1 MSPKNLTL
9 SEIHGSDPLAK
20 WVGQKW
26 KVSPLGAGL
35 FFFLSGVIYAGILP
49 RFWGYPLEID
59 GVNLLNLILVFPV
72 AGYFYMYQP
81 RSILK
86 TYESLAHYLREE
98 EEHNVFHIS
107 RIRSTHNRAL
117 WWVIGILFGLLGA
130 GLGVSFSITHFKEYW
145 YSANGFEI
153 ALVQGVRFLA
163 YYCIGVAASRHIAA
177 SLELNNLFEHT
188 DLPLTVDA
196 DRLEIFRSVK
206 NFALEFVG
214 VAAIIAL
221 NLGLQPLL
229 IDPPILE
236 YTIYVSLYFIVA
248 PVSFFLPL
256 WEAHLTMV
264 RTKNKM
270 LDRLN
275 YDYQEESQ
283 KLFRR
288 MENDSKISS
297 YGKEADSLTRLEQT
311 IQTVSRATD
320 WPFQGTTFYRLF
332 VTVVSPFF
340 LVIFEIF
347 INVVSNLFV
356 PN

>member
-9 SEIHGSDPLAK
+9 SDIHGSDPLARL
-20 WVGQKW
+20 VTQTW

-35 FFFLSGVIYAGILP
+35 FFILSGILYAGILP
-49 RFWGYPLEID
+49 RFWGYPLEVD
-59 GVNLLNLILVFPV
+59 GVNLLNMVLVFPI
-72 AGYFYMYQP
+72 AGYFYIYQP

-86 TYESLAHYLREE
+86 TYESIARYLREE
-98 EEHNVFHIS
+98 EDHDVFHIG
-107 RIRSTHNRAL
+107 RIKATHQRPL
-117 WWVIGILFGLLGA
+117 WWMIGAAFGLLGA
-130 GLGVSFSITHFKEYW
+130 GLGVSFSIAHYHEYW

-153 ALVQGVRFLA
+153 ALVQGVRFFA
-163 YYCIGVAASRHIAA
+163 YYCIGIAAGRHIAA
-177 SLELNNLFEHT
+177 SLELNNLFEHA
-188 DLPLTVDA
+188 DLPLTMDA

-248 PVSFFLPL
+248 PVSFFLPI
-256 WEAHLTMV
+256 WEAHRTMV

-283 KLFRR
+283 KLYRR
-288 MENDSKISS
+288 MENDSKINA
-297 YGKEADSLTRLEQT
+297 YRKESESLTRLEQS

-332 VTVVSPFF
+332 VMVVSPFL

-347 INVVSNLFV
+347 INIVSNLFV
-356 PN
+356 TN

>member
-9 SEIHGSDPLAK
+9 TDIHGSDPLAK
-20 WVGQKW
+20 LFIQKW
-26 KVSPLGAGL
+26 GLSPVGAAL
-35 FFFLSGVIYAGILP
+35 FFILVGILYAGILP
-49 RFWGYPLEID
+49 RLWGYPPWID
-59 GVNLLNLILVFPV
+59 GVNLLNIVLVFP
-72 AGYFYMYQP
+72 AAAYFYVYQP
-81 RSILK
+81 KSILRA
-86 TYESLAHYLREE
+86 YESIARYLREE
-98 EEHNVFHIS
+98 DDYHLFHLDS
-107 RIRSTHNRAL
+107 IRAKHASPL
-117 WWVIGILFGLLGA
+117 WWLIGAGFGLMGA
-130 GLGVSFSITHFKEYW
+130 GFGVSFSIAHFKEYW
-145 YSANGFEI
+145 YSANGVEI

-163 YYCIGVAASRHIAA
+163 YYCIGVSASRHIAT
-177 SLELNNLFEHT
+177 SIELNNLFERS

-221 NLGLQPLL
+221 NLGLQPVL
-229 IDPPILE
+229 ITPPMPE
-236 YTIYVSLYFIVA
+236 YAIYVALYFIVA

-256 WEAHLTMV
+256 WEAHLRMS
-264 RTKNKM
+264 RIKNKM

-275 YDYQEESQ
+275 YDFQEESQ
-283 KLFRR
+283 RLYRKFG
-288 MENDSKISS
+288 KAAKAAS
-297 YGKEADSLTRLEQT
+297 YTKEADSLHRLERA

-340 LVIFEIF
+340 VVIFEIV
-347 INVVSNLFV
+347 INIISNLFV